1 MNMILFY
8 QEFLQNP
15 EYQINPK
22 NRVQHNINITLNF
35 NCIVDIC
42 LLKTYLLMKIK
53 NLFLLVFAFFAVSV
67 SAQTK
72 KKTQA
77 ATATATATEL
87 PRPKLVVG
95 IVVDQMRWDYLYR
108 YYDRYQSNGFK
119 RLLNEGFSC
128 ENTQVDYI
136 PTFTAPG
143 HTCIYTGS
151 VPAIHGMAGN
161 DFIIQATG
169 KSVYCTDDSTV
180 QTVGST
186 SMAGKMSPRNL
197 LTTTV
202 TDELKLATNFR
213 SKVIGIALK
222 DRGGILP
229 AGHTADAAYWFDD
242 KSGNWITSTYYMSD
256 LPQWVKDF
264 NDEKMAETYLKQD
277 WTPLYPIN
285 TYLQSSPDSNK
296 YEGKFKGM
304 TAPTMPVKT
313 SALYKG
319 NLGLIR
325 STPFGNTLTLDLA
338 VAAINAEKMGQHS
351 VTDFLAVSLSS
362 TDYVGHQF
370 GVNAVETEDTYLR
383 LDRDLASFLTYLDA
397 KVGKGNYTVFL
408 TADHGAAHNTAF
420 LDDHGIPA
428 DVWDDGATTKDLN
441 KVLEDKYNAKGIVIS
456 LANYQVNLN
465 YAVIQ
470 KEKLNEEAIKQDCI
484 SYLQK
489 LPYVAFA
496 VDMSKAQTSTV
507 PEPLRDRII
516 NGYNAKRS
524 GIIQIVLQP
533 GWFTGHGSGDSGP
546 TGTTHG
552 TWNPYDNHIPL
563 VFMGW
568 GIPHGSLNRETHMT
582 DIAPTIAAL
591 LHIQAPNGSI
601 GQPIVEAIKK

>member
-1 MNMILFY
+1 
-8 QEFLQNP
+8 
-15 EYQINPK
+15 
-22 NRVQHNINITLNF
+22 
-35 NCIVDIC
+35 
-42 LLKTYLLMKIK
+42 MKFK
-53 NLFLLVFAFFAVSV
+53 NLLLLAFAIAALSV

-72 KKTQA
+72 KKKPVTA
-77 ATATATATEL
+77 ATAPATASTEI

-151 VPAIHGMAGN
+151 VPALHGIAGN

-169 KSVYCTDDSTV
+169 KSVYCTEDTTV

-186 SMAGKMSPRNL
+186 SVAGKMSPRNL
-197 LTTTV
+197 LVTTV

-213 SKVIGIALK
+213 SKVIGIAMK

-242 KSGNWITSTYYMSD
+242 KTGNWITSTYYMKD

-264 NDEKMAETYLKQD
+264 NDQKLAEAYLKQD

-304 TAPTMPVKT
+304 TAPTLPVKT
-313 SALYKG
+313 SGMYKN

-325 STPFGNTLTLDLA
+325 STPYGNTITLDLA
-338 VAAINAEKMGQHS
+338 VAAINNEQLGQHA
-351 VTDFLAVSLSS
+351 VTDFLAVSFSS
-362 TDYVGHQF
+362 TDYIGHQF

-383 LDRDLASFLTYLDA
+383 LDRDMATFLTYLDA

-420 LDDHGIPA
+420 LNDNGIPA
-428 DVWDDGATTKDLN
+428 GVWDDGSAAKDLN
-441 KVLEDKYNAKGIVIS
+441 KFLLNKYKIDSLVLS
-456 LANYQVNLN
+456 LGNYQVNLN
-465 YAVIQ
+465 YKIVNYLHLDKDAVKKDCIGFL
-470 KEKLNEEAIKQDCI
+470 EKLPA
-484 SYLQK
+484 
-489 LPYVAFA
+489 VAFA
-496 VDMSKAQTSTV
+496 VDLKKVQTADI
-507 PEPLRDRII
+507 PEALRTRII
-516 NGYNAKRS
+516 NGYSVEHS
-524 GIIQIVLQP
+524 GEVQIILKP

-568 GIPHGSLNRETHMT
+568 GIKHGSLVRETHMT
-582 DIAPTIAAL
+582 DIAPTVAAL

-601 GQPIVEAIKK
+601 GNPIGEVMK

>member
-1 MNMILFY
+1 
-8 QEFLQNP
+8 
-15 EYQINPK
+15 
-22 NRVQHNINITLNF
+22 
-35 NCIVDIC
+35 
-42 LLKTYLLMKIK
+42 MKIK
-53 NLFLLVFAFFAVSV
+53 HLSLLIFAFAAVSV

-72 KKTQA
+72 KKKLT
-77 ATATATATEL
+77 TIIDIPPKVVPDNLL

-108 YYDRYQSNGFK
+108 YYERYQNNGIK

-128 ENTQVDYI
+128 DNTQIDYI
-136 PTFTAPG
+136 PTFTGPG
-143 HTCIYTGS
+143 HSCIYTGS
-151 VPAIHGMAGN
+151 VPSIHGIAGN

-169 KSVYCTDDSTV
+169 KSMYCAEDTSV

-186 SMAGKMSPRNL
+186 SKAGKMSPRNL
-197 LTTTV
+197 LVTTV

-242 KSGNWITSTYYMSD
+242 KTGNWITSTYYMKD

-264 NDEKMAETYLKQD
+264 NAQKLPETYLKLD
-277 WTPLYPIN
+277 WNSLYPIN
-285 TYLQSSPDSNK
+285 TYTQSTPDSNK

-304 TAPTMPVKT
+304 DAPTLPVKT
-313 SALYKG
+313 SAIYKN

-325 STPFGNTLTLDLA
+325 STPYGNTLTLDLA
-338 VAAINAEKMGQHS
+338 VAAINGEQLGQHS
-351 VTDFLAVSLSS
+351 VTDFLAVSFSS
-362 TDYVGHQF
+362 PDYIGHQF

-383 LDRDLASFLTYLDA
+383 FDRDLANFFILLDA

-420 LDDHGIPA
+420 LKDHNIPA
-428 DVWDDGATTKDLN
+428 GVWDDGQVLKDLN
-441 KVLEDKYNAKGIVIS
+441 GYLSTKYKIDGLVIS
-456 LANYQVNLN
+456 LTNYQVNFNNYEIGYIHLN
-465 YAVIQ
+465 KDA
-470 KEKLNEEAIKQDCI
+470 LKQDCI
-484 SYLQK
+484 DFLEK
-489 LPYVAFA
+489 DPAVAFA
-496 VDMSKAQTSTV
+496 VDMQKVKTASI
-507 PEPLRDRII
+507 PEELRTRII
-516 NGYNAKRS
+516 NGYNKDHS
-524 GIIQIVLQP
+524 GDVQIILKP
-533 GWFTGHGSGDSGP
+533 AYFTGHGSGDTGP

-568 GIPHGSLNRETHMT
+568 GIKHGSLTRETHMT
-582 DIAPTIAAL
+582 DIAATIAAL

-601 GQPIVEAIKK
+601 GHPISEVLK